1 MKTLKIKNSDEEI
14 NVGKIVCVGRNYAA
28 HAAEMGNQVLKF
40 PLIFLKTSTCLISSG
55 GNIIHPN
62 YSEDLHH
69 EIELVLLIGEK
80 VKNANDEEAENS
92 IAGYAVGLDMT
103 LRDIQAELK
112 SKGHPWTLAKVFD
125 TSAVISEIIL
135 KKDYKLKGDEK
146 IYLNVNE
153 HEKQSSTLDKMLFSS
168 IEIVKYISSKMTL
181 EEGDLIYTGTP
192 SGVSK
197 VVKGDRLTGGIEHIG
212 KIEAVIV

>member
-1 MKTLKIKNSDEEI
+1 MKILKIKNSDEEI
-14 NVGKIVCVGRNYAA
+14 KVGKIVCVGRNYAA

-55 GNIIHPN
+55 ENIIHPD
-62 YSEDLHH
+62 YSDDLHH

-80 VKNANDEEAENS
+80 VKNANDEEAENA
-92 IAGYAVGLDMT
+92 IIGYAVGLDMT

-125 TSAVISEIIL
+125 TSAVISEIVL
-135 KKDYKLKGDEK
+135 KKNYKLKGDEK
-146 IYLNVNE
+146 IFLNVNE
-153 HEKQSSTLDKMLFSS
+153 QKKQSSTLDKMLFSS
-168 IEIVKYISSKMTL
+168 VEIVKFISSKMTL

-192 SGVSK
+192 SGVGK

>member
-197 VVKGDRLTGGIEHIG
+197 VVKGDRLTGGIEHI
-212 KIEAVIV
+212 

>member
-153 HEKQSSTLDKMLFSS
+153 HEKQSSTLDKMLFSP

>member
-14 NVGKIVCVGRNYAA
+14 KVGKIVCVGRNYAA
-28 HAAEMGNQVLKF
+28 HAEEMGNQVLKF

-55 GNIIHPN
+55 ENIIHPN
-62 YSEDLHH
+62 YSNDLHH

-80 VKNANDEEAENS
+80 VKNANDEEAENA

-125 TSAVISEIIL
+125 TSAVISEIIS
-135 KKDYKLKGDEK
+135 KKDYKLKGYEK

-153 HEKQSSTLDKMLFSS
+153 QEKQSSTLDKMLFSS
-168 IEIVKYISSKMTL
+168 VEIVKFISSKMTL

-192 SGVSK
+192 SGVSN
-197 VVKGDRLTGGIEHIG
+197 VVKGDRLNGGIEQIG
-212 KIEAVIV
+212 KIETVIV